1 MSKQNDILEAL
12 RARLRQIRI
21 ADGYATDIGATVF
34 RGRRAISPDHPPAA
48 RSSSTRTRSRK
59 QSPGTGAIHTAP
71 VAFEALPVSI
81 EAHAACDP
89 DHPNVTAH
97 AMVADIKRAIFGG
110 DLTWGRSPP
119 TPSMWAETSAIA
131 TPAPTLPSPRCSSR
145 SAASRIW
152 QTRSA
157 HVPVSLNPER
167 LTLQITAHEGMPAGY
182 RGRHQQIRSGA
193 PRMSIQNVTNEYA
206 IPRGRTYLD
215 KLVSGV
221 GEGEVVVGN
230 VPGFAI
236 SIESTKADHY
246 SSESGLRQ
254 KDKTITIEVNRTA
267 QITIDNFTPENL
279 AYFPSGEVETI
290 TQAAGA
296 ATTETITVKQGRTYQ
311 LGKTASLPAGS
322 RDISAVTVEPAGGG
336 TAFVEGTDYNLDLAL
351 ARLQIIVGGALP
363 TTHRPT

>member
-1 MSKQNDILEAL
+1 MA
-12 RARLRQIRI
+12 
-21 ADGYATDIGATVF
+21 
-34 RGRRAISPDHPPAA
+34 
-48 RSSSTRTRSRK
+48 
-59 QSPGTGAIHTAP
+59 
-71 VAFEALPVSI
+71 
-81 EAHAACDP
+81 
-89 DHPNVTAH
+89 
-97 AMVADIKRAIFGG
+97 
-110 DLTWGRSPP
+110 
-119 TPSMWAETSAIA
+119 
-131 TPAPTLPSPRCSSR
+131 
-145 SAASRIW
+145 
-152 QTRSA
+152 
-157 HVPVSLNPER
+157 
-167 LTLQITAHEGMPAGY
+167 
-182 RGRHQQIRSGA
+182 
-193 PRMSIQNVTNEYA
+193 IQNVTNEYA

-221 GEGEVVVGN
+221 GEGEVAVGN

-267 QITIDNFTPENL
+267 QITIDNFTLENL
-279 AYFPSGEVETI
+279 AYFLSGEVETI

-351 ARLQIIVGGALP
+351 GRLQIIVGGGIADDTSIDVDYTKAAATWQRVKTGSSTELQVSIRVLADNASGGNRDYYMPLVNLTPSGDLP
-363 TTHRPT
+363 VIQDGTDFVSMTFDADIQKPSNGEAIYVDGRPV